1 MYFFV
6 DMDEAYD
13 EYKKLG
19 LENFVYYS
27 QILAYL
33 IIFYFLIMFYKNYQK
48 ISTSDSTK
56 LLMKKI
62 LKTRKTVRNYM
73 LFNLGYMALL
83 LIIVSV
89 ANINLNID
97 DLSRK
102 QILLIVLLTLVVTI
116 VALAILWLFYQL
128 LYGFLLRKLNRNYKE
143 LAKLDGNL

>member
-6 DMDEAYD
+6 DMDEAYG

-56 LLMKKI
+56 ILMKKI

-83 LIIVSV
+83 LIIVCV

-128 LYGFLLRKLNRNYKE
+128 LYGFLLKKLNKNYKE
-143 LAKLDGNL
+143 LAKLDA

>member
-1 MYFFV
+1 
-6 DMDEAYD
+6 
-13 EYKKLG
+13 
-19 LENFVYYS
+19 
-27 QILAYL
+27 
-33 IIFYFLIMFYKNYQK
+33 
-48 ISTSDSTK
+48 
-56 LLMKKI
+56 MKKI